1 MQLAWQSICEV
12 NKKTIKSYS
21 AYIPIFAI
29 VNDKITNTMKH
40 KDIFDR
46 LWKDYTTRNPS
57 TKKVFDLFC
66 AEGET
71 VINDHIAFRT
81 FRSEA
86 IGVDKLARI
95 FLKNGYEFKGDY
107 HFETK
112 KLYAKHFEHQ
122 TDPEAPRVFISEL
135 LVDEF
140 SPFLQQT
147 VKKWIGQI
155 PVSLCDSDEL
165 IYAGNVSGIPSFAV
179 YEKLRDESEYAAWLY
194 VNGFCANHFTVS
206 VNGLKKLDT
215 VQKINAFLKS
225 HGFLMN
231 NAGGEIQGTPEELL
245 EQSSIRAG
253 MVKFSFMEG
262 EFEIPGCYYE
272 FALRY
277 PDHDGKRYSGF
288 IAKSADKIF
297 ESTNFYKK

>member
-1 MQLAWQSICEV
+1 M
-12 NKKTIKSYS
+12 
-21 AYIPIFAI
+21 
-29 VNDKITNTMKH
+29 H
-40 KDIFDR
+40 HHDIFNR
-46 LWKDYTTRNPS
+46 LWKDYTTQNPS
-57 TKKVFDLFC
+57 TQRVHDLFR

-81 FRSEA
+81 FSDPL
-86 IGVDKLARI
+86 IGVDKLAQV
-95 FLKNGYEFKGDY
+95 FLKNGYEFRGDY

-140 SPFLQQT
+140 SPFLQQV
-147 VKKWIGQI
+147 VKDWIIEI
-155 PVSLCDSDEL
+155 PSSLHDSDEL
-165 IYAGNVSGIPSFAV
+165 IYAGNVSGTPSFAV
-179 YEKLRDESEYAAWLY
+179 YEKLRTESEYAAWLY

-206 VNGLKKLDT
+206 VNKL
-215 VQKINAFLKS
+215 VKLGSIQKINAFLKS
-225 HGFLMN
+225 HGFLLN
-231 NAGGEIQGTPEELL
+231 DAGGEIQGTPAELL

-253 MVKFSFMEG
+253 MVKFTFTEG
-262 EFEIPGCYYE
+262 AFDIPGCYYE
-272 FALRY
+272 FARRY
-277 PDHDGKRYSGF
+277 PDSDGKLYSGF